1 MSVENV
7 ICTGTWEMLT
17 MVSLFYVENTIR
29 KALTTIHAENVIM
42 TQDAALHINPK
53 TMNATRL
60 NGLRIN
66 TKLSEFIRGIDN
78 TALFN
83 NEQSKAD

>member
-1 MSVENV
+1 MHWHLGGGDDVES
-7 ICTGTWEMLT
+7 IPCKKYHT
-17 MVSLFYVENTIR
+17 
-29 KALTTIHAENVIM
+29 KALTLIHAENVIM

-66 TKLSEFIRGIDN
+66 TKLPEFIPRNRQHRTI
-78 TALFN
+78 
-83 NEQSKAD
+83 QQ

>member
-1 MSVENV
+1 MPKLRTCEPKRAQKGPKRSKKVPK
-7 ICTGTWEMLT
+7 EMVT
-17 MVSLFYVENTIR
+17 MVSLFYVENAIR
-29 KALTTIHAENVIM
+29 KALTIIHAENVIM

-66 TKLSEFIRGIDN
+66 TKLSQFILVNR
-78 TALFN
+78 
-83 NEQSKAD
+83 